1 VTRLAG
7 RLLLLAVLALALA
20 CLAVRASDAAHVA
33 KSKTFRHEG
42 TAGRDT
48 TSRDRP
54 PLLRGEKPRD
64 ADWHNPTNRNL
75 LRIARCETGYLPG
88 RRPNWRHSNS
98 TYAGAL
104 GFLHS
109 TWRTFRHMVRPLPP
123 LYAWQAT
130 PAEQLAVGRAL
141 VRTFG
146 GYSSWPACSVRLGL
160 R

>member
-7 RLLLLAVLALALA
+7 RLLLLAVLALVLA
-20 CLAVRASDAAHVA
+20 CLAVRASDAAA
-33 KSKTFRHEG
+33 ER
-42 TAGRDT
+42 A
-48 TSRDRP
+48 

-64 ADWHNPTNRNL
+64 AGWHNPTNRNL

-104 GFLHS
+104 GFALS
-109 TWRTFRHMVRPLPP
+109 TWAHYRHHVRPLPP

-146 GYSSWPACSVRLGL
+146 NYSSWPTCSRRLGL
-160 R
+160 

>member
-1 VTRLAG
+1 M
-7 RLLLLAVLALALA
+7 LAVLALALA
-20 CLAVRASDAAHVA
+20 CLAVRASDAAPVA

-48 TSRDRP
+48 TSRHRP

-64 ADWHNPTNRNL
+64 AGWHNQTNRNL
-75 LRIARCETGYLPG
+75 LMLARCETGYLSG
-88 RRPNWRHSNS
+88 RRINWRHSNS
-98 TYAGAL
+98 TYAGGL
-104 GFLHS
+104 GFAHS
-109 TWRTFRHMVRPLPP
+109 TWAHYRHYVRPLPP
-123 LYAWQAT
+123 RYAWMAS